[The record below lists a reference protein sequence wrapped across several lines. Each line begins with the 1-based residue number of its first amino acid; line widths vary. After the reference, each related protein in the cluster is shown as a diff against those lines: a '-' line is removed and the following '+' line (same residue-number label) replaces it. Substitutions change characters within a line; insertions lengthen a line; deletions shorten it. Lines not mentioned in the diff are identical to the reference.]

1 MLEGYAGKIL
11 EVDLDD
17 GELKDL
23 PLDEEMAKMYL
34 GGKGLGL
41 KLVYNEFRPDMQ
53 PFDPDNLLVFATGPA
68 TGARVPTSGRY
79 PVVCSK
85 SPQTGTVGSGN
96 SGGNWGPLPEVCG
109 IRRSRSPGDF
119 KRACLPEH
127 RRRKS
132 KACEG
137 SGNLGMTV
145 HAVTD
150 ELTERTGE
158 PKKTSVA
165 WYRAC
170 RRKPDP
176 LCQHHERQVSDRRQ
190 DRAWGCN
197 GQQEVKGYRGFRQ

>member
-1 MLEGYAGKIL
+1 MLEGYARKIL
-11 EVDLDD
+11 EVDLDS

-96 SGGNWGPLPEVCG
+96 SGGNWGPYLKFAGYDAVVVREISKEPVYLSIVDGKAKLVKAPEILV
-109 IRRSRSPGDF
+109 
-119 KRACLPEH
+119 
-127 RRRKS
+127 
-132 KACEG
+132 
-137 SGNLGMTV
+137 
-145 HAVTD
+145 
-150 ELTERTGE
+150 
-158 PKKTSVA
+158 
-165 WYRAC
+165 
-170 RRKPDP
+170 
-176 LCQHHERQVSDRRQ
+176 
-190 DRAWGCN
+190 
-197 GQQEVKGYRGFRQ
+197 